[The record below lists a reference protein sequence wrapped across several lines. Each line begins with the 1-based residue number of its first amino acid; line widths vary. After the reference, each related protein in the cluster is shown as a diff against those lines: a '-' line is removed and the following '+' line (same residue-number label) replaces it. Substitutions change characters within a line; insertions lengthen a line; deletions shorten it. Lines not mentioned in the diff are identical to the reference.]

1 MRITL
6 LIAGTRGDVQPAIA
20 LGVGLKKAGYEVRL
34 VTFEAFRAMALENN
48 LDYRPIRLDMP
59 AILAER
65 GRPNLFDNGAM
76 AVRFIPEM
84 LKVFNVMLEQ
94 MTVDF
99 WEASPGSDIIL
110 GCPATNWLGV
120 AIAKKLGIPY
130 VDSYVLPMFDT
141 RSFPAVLWPKAITPT
156 DGKGLAGLLN
166 LFTYKL
172 VGGLSFAGVR
182 PLINRCRKNVLG
194 LPPLSFTDG
203 NSMHR
208 QTAFSLVGYSESV
221 LLRPLD
227 WPDNVHVTGYWFL
240 DYPAYQ
246 PPTELRSF
254 LEGGPP
260 PVYIGFGSM
269 PSKDPAHLA
278 GLVGEAL
285 RMAGQRGILF
295 TGTGVLG
302 QGMAQHTTTSDL
314 YFLDSAPH
322 DWLFP
327 RMAAVVH
334 HGGSGTTAA
343 GLRAGKPSILVPVGT
358 DQLLWAQRVKDLGLG
373 PKPIP
378 RGQLNARRLGQAIE
392 QAVTSSSIRER
403 ACEMGIKIRAEDGV
417 GNAVKVMDRYF
428 DK

>member
-34 VTFEAFRAMALENN
+34 VTFESFRELAFEH
-48 LDYRPIRLDMP
+48 DVDFRPIRLDMP

-65 GRPNLFDNGAM
+65 GRPELFDNGAM
-76 AVRFIPEM
+76 AVRFLPEM

-94 MTVDF
+94 MTIDF
-99 WEASPGSDIIL
+99 WEASPGSNVIL
-110 GCPATNWLGV
+110 GGPATNWLGV
-120 AIAKKLGIPY
+120 AIAEKLGIPY

-141 RSFPAVLWPKAITPT
+141 RSFPTVLWPKSTTPT

-182 PLINRCRKNVLG
+182 PMINRCRKNVLS
-194 LPPLSFTDG
+194 LPPLSLGDG
-203 NSMHR
+203 NAMHR
-208 QTAFSLVGYSESV
+208 ETAFSLVGYSESI
-221 LLRPLD
+221 LLRPAD
-227 WPDNVHVTGYWFL
+227 WPDNIHLTGYWFL
-240 DYPAYQ
+240 DNPAYQ
-246 PPTELRSF
+246 PTPVLRAF
-254 LEGGPP
+254 LEAGPP

-269 PSKDPAHLA
+269 PSKDPVHLA
-278 GLVGEAL
+278 ELVCQAL

-302 QGMAQHTTTSDL
+302 QGIAHHTASSDL
-314 YFLDSAPH
+314 FFLDSAPH

-327 RMAAVVH
+327 RMSAVVH

-343 GLRAGKPSILVPVGT
+343 GLRAGIPSILVPAGT
-358 DQLLWAQRVKDLGLG
+358 DQLLWAQRVMDLGLG

-378 RGQLNARRLGQAIE
+378 HGQLTAKRLGEAIE
-392 QAVTSSSIRER
+392 QAVSSSSIQER

-417 GNAVKVMDRYF
+417 GNAVKVMNRYF